1 LRRALAVRADLTYRF
16 PIRGCF
22 RSAKPDS
29 KMSPFRLRDA
39 VFAIVPM
46 FAMTVSASAHDVW
59 LTIAGEVASRRA
71 IVNYGHPDDRPPAFA
86 DKVVDLVAINSR
98 GSTSLLKGIAQT
110 TIKGIAVAQTKPFA
124 DDGHTLLAARYDNG
138 FWIRTADGVSRNA
151 TRRLVPDAADSLWS
165 VKFAKALTGPD
176 APWDKVLGHVLEIV
190 PLSDPAKAK
199 PGQTLRLKVLFQGK
213 PLSGGAVERGDGVT
227 AVAEKD
233 IPRFPTD
240 ADGIASIPIVQ
251 AGQHLLVIDHRVSP
265 SATPDQAN
273 SDRFNATLWFRV
285 GPGPR

>member
-1 LRRALAVRADLTYRF
+1 MTPRF
-16 PIRGCF
+16 LEPGYKK
-22 RSAKPDS
+22 SLGA
-29 KMSPFRLRDA
+29 FRLRDL
-39 VFAIVPM
+39 VFAIVSM
-46 FAMTVSASAHDVW
+46 CAMTASASAHDVW
-59 LTIAGEVASRRA
+59 LSLSGEAANRRA

-86 DKVVDLVAINSR
+86 DKVVDLVAITSS
-98 GSTSLLKGIAQT
+98 GPVSLLKGIAQT
-110 TIKGIAVAQTKPFA
+110 SIEGIAVVQTKPFA

-138 FWIRTADGVSRNA
+138 FWIKTTDGLSRNA
-151 TRRLVPDAADSLWS
+151 TRRLVPDATDSLWS

-176 APWDKVLGHVLEIV
+176 APWEKALGHILEIV

-213 PLSGGAVERGDGVT
+213 PLSGVDVERGDGVT

-233 IPRFPTD
+233 IPRFATD
-240 ADGIASIPIVQ
+240 ADGIASIPIVK
-251 AGQHLLVIDHRVSP
+251 AGQHLLVLDHRVSP

-285 GPGPR
+285 GQGAQ

>member
-1 LRRALAVRADLTYRF
+1 MN
-16 PIRGCF
+16 
-22 RSAKPDS
+22 SN
-29 KMSPFRLRDA
+29 PFRLRDILFAA
-39 VFAIVPM
+39 VSI
-46 FAMTVSASAHDVW
+46 FAMTASASAHDVW
-59 LTIAGEVASRRA
+59 LSLSGEAGSRRA

-86 DKVVDLVAINSR
+86 DKVVDLVAINSS
-98 GSTSLLKGIAQT
+98 GSVSLLKGIAQT

-138 FWIRTADGVSRNA
+138 FWIKTAEGVSRNA
-151 TRRLVPDAADSLWS
+151 TRRLVPDAVDSLWS

-176 APWDKVLGHVLEIV
+176 APWDKVLGHGLEIV
-190 PLSDPAKAK
+190 PLSDPVKTK

-213 PLSGGAVERGDGVT
+213 PLSGGDVERGDGVT

-233 IPRFPTD
+233 IPRFATY
-240 ADGIASIPIVQ
+240 ADGIASIPIVK

-273 SDRFNATLWFRV
+273 TDRFNATLWFRV
-285 GPGPR
+285 GQAAP